1 MSIKYLILDF
11 GKVIAR
17 PTTGNWFAIPKF
29 IELVN
34 MEEINLDKFNEIIPT
49 LDYILDRKILTE
61 EEEYNMMCEFYKNLL
76 EKLNYSKISDEL
88 VHLIAYDF
96 TYSSSKYTMY
106 DNIIDELE
114 KLSNKYT
121 LLMLTD
127 NWPCVYRILKE
138 YNIDKYFDKVYVSSV
153 YDCKKKDGIFFDY
166 PINDYDIKED
176 EAIFIDDNEQLLD
189 IAQSKGLGTRLM
201 VRNDNTINSNH
212 IIIHD
217 LYNIDI
223 STFTL

>member
-1 MSIKYLILDF
+1 MPSFFLQ
-11 GKVIAR
+11 
-17 PTTGNWFAIPKF
+17 
-29 IELVN
+29 
-34 MEEINLDKFNEIIPT
+34 
-49 LDYILDRKILTE
+49 
-61 EEEYNMMCEFYKNLL
+61 
-76 EKLNYSKISDEL
+76 
-88 VHLIAYDF
+88 
-96 TYSSSKYTMY
+96 
-106 DNIIDELE
+106 
-114 KLSNKYT
+114 
-121 LLMLTD
+121 
-127 NWPCVYRILKE
+127 
-138 YNIDKYFDKVYVSSV
+138 SSV